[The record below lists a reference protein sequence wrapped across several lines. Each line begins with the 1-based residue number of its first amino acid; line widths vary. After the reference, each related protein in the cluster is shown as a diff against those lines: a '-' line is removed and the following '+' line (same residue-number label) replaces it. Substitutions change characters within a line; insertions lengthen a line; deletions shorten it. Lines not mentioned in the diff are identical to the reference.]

1 MLYCRDEAELARE
14 LRLEIDPGAPDRLRP
29 IGAGASKP
37 RSSETEDR
45 SRAELDRGVSTSPG
59 RTLPQEVPA
68 PAKRRGFLWRSL
80 KEVMRAIG
88 TAGATP
94 LRLVCALLFLL
105 AAAMEWLLAAATL
118 ALRKQSSRMGKRCHR
133 RRPSRNRRR
142 KS

>member
-14 LRLEIDPGAPDRLRP
+14 LRLQIDPRKPGRLRP
-29 IGAGASKP
+29 IEAGASKP
-37 RSSETEDR
+37 TLLETAHR
-45 SRAELDRGVSTSPG
+45 TRGELNRGARTSPG

-68 PAKRRGFLWRSL
+68 PARHRGSLWRSL

-88 TAGATP
+88 TAGATS
-94 LRLVCALLFLL
+94 LRLACALLFLL

-118 ALRKQSSRMGKRCHR
+118 ALRNQSSRMSKRCDR
-133 RRPSRNRRR
+133 RRPSRSRRR